1 MNPAALARYANPGAE
16 LGHAGPSA
24 PVHADPRLDFVAAP
38 RALADLPIVAEG
50 IRATLLQRDAE
61 SLREQHRIM
70 LDALRLIALGNDD
83 SAAIARAAMVR
94 ASFE

>member
-1 MNPAALARYANPGAE
+1 MTTATACYALDDDERI
-16 LGHAGPSA
+16 
-24 PVHADPRLDFVAAP
+24 
-38 RALADLPIVAEG
+38 ALADLPLVPEG
-50 IRATLLQRDAE
+50 FRASLLQRDAK

-83 SAAIARAAMVR
+83 SARIARAAMVR

>member
-1 MNPAALARYANPGAE
+1 MNTAALTRYANPGAE

-24 PVHADPRLDFVAAP
+24 PVHADPRLDFAADLP
-38 RALADLPIVAEG
+38 RLADLPLVPEG
-50 IRATLLQRDAE
+50 FRASLLQRDAE

-70 LDALRLIALGNDD
+70 LDALRLISLGNDD
-83 SAAIARAAMVR
+83 SAAIARVAMVR

>member
-1 MNPAALARYANPGAE
+1 MNT
-16 LGHAGPSA
+16 
-24 PVHADPRLDFVAAP
+24 AP

-83 SAAIARAAMVR
+83 SARIARAAMVR

>member
-1 MNPAALARYANPGAE
+1 MSAALSRYANPEAE

-24 PVHADPRLDFVAAP
+24 PVHADTRLDFA
-38 RALADLPIVAEG
+38 ADLPRLAESPQAASEG
-50 IRATLLQRDAE
+50 FRASLLQRDAE

>member
-1 MNPAALARYANPGAE
+1 M
-16 LGHAGPSA
+16 S
-24 PVHADPRLDFVAAP
+24 DSI
-38 RALADLPIVAEG
+38 ALADLPRLADSPQAADRG
-50 IRATLLQRDAE
+50 FRASLLQRDAE

-70 LDALRLIALGNDD
+70 LDALRLISLGNDD